1 MSRFTNVLLVAVS
14 ATLLGACSTQEKT
27 DDLTRS
33 VSRSQVIEQGVPG
46 SITTEFEKVSAV
58 VSAINLR
65 NRTFTLRDA
74 QGNQRTL
81 EAAPEML
88 NFAQLKVGDQVTA
101 TVGVERVIFLRDADA
116 ARADD
121 GAVGVLLTAPE
132 GEKPAMFKAK
142 VLEVTALVK
151 SIDTTRRTATLA
163 FADGTQK
170 VVAVRPDIELK
181 KDYLNRQVVI
191 RMTVAVAVS
200 VEAQ

>member
-1 MSRFTNVLLVAVS
+1 MSRYRNVLVVAIS
-14 ATLLGACSTQEKT
+14 AALLGACSTQEHN

-33 VSRSQVIEQGVPG
+33 VSRSQVIEPGVPG

-65 NRTFTLRDA
+65 NRTFTLRDE

-101 TVGVERVIFLRDADA
+101 VVAVERVVFLRDAGET
-116 ARADD
+116 RAD
-121 GAVGVLLTAPE
+121 GAAGVLVSAAE
-132 GEKPAMFKAK
+132 GEKPALFKAK
-142 VLEVTALVK
+142 VIEVSAVVK

-170 VVAVRPDIELK
+170 IVAVRPDIELK

>member
-1 MSRFTNVLLVAVS
+1 MFRCRNVLVVAIS
-14 ATLLGACSTQEKT
+14 AALLGACSTQEHN

-33 VSRSQVIEQGVPG
+33 VSRSQVIEPGVPG

-65 NRTFTLRDA
+65 TRTFTLRDE

-101 TVGVERVIFLRDADA
+101 VVAVERVVFLRDAGET
-116 ARADD
+116 RAD
-121 GAVGVLLTAPE
+121 GAAGVLVSAAE
-132 GEKPAMFKAK
+132 GEKPALFKAK
-142 VLEVTALVK
+142 VIEVSALVK